1 MPVGEKELGATRR
14 PVRRARVA
22 VAVGVVAL
30 LAVAGTCWAPRHQAA
45 EAVSVTGTPYLAGP
59 HAEERGTAEQGA
71 RPIAEASAR
80 RNAGPRPAP
89 EKVAPAVRKRLR
101 PFRVTRGET
110 RRARQDCPPTSVI
123 CLENELPGTPPSEWD
138 VPGGGSS
145 TILGYT
151 TDISVDKG
159 QTVEFKVDTPAT
171 DYRVDIYRVGYY
183 SGMGARYITTVQPF
197 AVLPQTQPACARQA
211 ETGLVDCG
219 NWAVSASWAIP
230 ATAVSG
236 VYLANLVRE
245 DGTPGRSQMIFVV
258 RDDTRG
264 ADILVQTSDAT
275 WQAYNTYGGNSLYS
289 GSPAG
294 RAFKVSYNR
303 PFVNRGSGLSGSL
316 QSYFFNSEYPMIRW
330 LEANAYDVSYT
341 TNVDTARS
349 GPEILE
355 HDAFLSVGHDEY
367 WSLSMRDNLATAR
380 DNGVNL
386 AFFSGNEVFWKTRW
400 ENSIVDS
407 GTPFRTMVCYKETLA
422 NRKLDPSPEWTGTW
436 RDPRFATPPNGGF
449 PENEL
454 TGTLFATN
462 GTVNDPLAVPFE
474 YGRLRLWRNTSVADL
489 LPGQTA
495 TLPAGLLGYEWDAA
509 PDTLFTPSGS
519 VKYSRTTIGRL
530 DKILLDFGSTYGAGV
545 PTHNLVLYKHTSGA
559 RVFGAGTTQWSWGLD
574 AVHDRPGTPADIRI
588 QQATVNLFA
597 DMGLQ
602 PASLQPGLVPATPST
617 DTTPPTTTISTPTA
631 GATVPSGTTITLRGT
646 AADSG
651 GGHVAGV
658 EVSMDGTR
666 WFQAKGLTDWQ
677 FAWTNNETGP
687 LTIRVRAVDDSGN
700 LQTTP
705 ATRAVTV
712 GGPCPCNTWP
722 ESTTPALA
730 DSGDPKAVEVG
741 VRFQA
746 SSPGLISGVR
756 FYKGVGNTGTHIGS
770 LWSASGQLL
779 ARATFTGESGSG
791 WQQVNFSTPVPVTTN
806 ATYVASYHST
816 SGYAL
821 TRPYFGAEY
830 SSGLL
835 TGLAS
840 GVVVSNGLYSYST
853 TPTFPTSTFKTTNYW
868 VDVVLAPSNALWD
881 DTAEP
886 ALDTAGDAK
895 AVVVGVKFQSTTDG
909 LVTGVRF
916 YKAPQ
921 NTGTHTGTL
930 WTAGGQLLASA
941 TFTGETP
948 SGWQQANFATPVPIT
963 ANTTY
968 VAAYHAPNG
977 NYSITRPFFTTEYG
991 RGSLIA
997 PAGAT
1002 VGGNGVYRYGSASS
1016 FPNNTFQFTNYW
1028 VSPLFS
1034 PATGG
1039 QSGAAARLAAR
1050 TEKAAKRR

>member
-1 MPVGEKELGATRR
+1 M
-14 PVRRARVA
+14 A
-22 VAVGVVAL
+22 VAAAVVAL
-30 LAVAGTCWAPRHQAA
+30 LAVAGTCWAPRHQVA
-45 EAVSVTGTPYLAGP
+45 EAAGAAGAPVSAGDSGSSRP
-59 HAEERGTAEQGA
+59 GPEAGRAPRGTK
-71 RPIAEASAR
+71 
-80 RNAGPRPAP
+80 AGPRDRARETGRPARKQVSP
-89 EKVAPAVRKRLR
+89 ELRRQLR
-101 PFRVTRGET
+101 PFRAARGQ
-110 RRARQDCPPTSVI
+110 ARQDCPPTSVI
-123 CLENELPGTPPSEWD
+123 CLENELPGSPPSEWD
-138 VPGGGSS
+138 VPGAGSS
-145 TILGYT
+145 TIQGFA

-159 QTVEFKVDTPAT
+159 ATVEFKVDTPAT
-171 DYRVDIYRVGYY
+171 DYRLDIYRIGYY
-183 SGMGARYITTVQPF
+183 GGMGARFVTTVQPF
-197 AVLPQTQPACARQA
+197 AILPQTQPACVRQT

-219 NWAVSASWAIP
+219 NWAVSASWAVP
-230 ATAVSG
+230 VTAVSG
-236 VYLANLVRE
+236 VYIANLIRE
-245 DGTPGRSQMIFVV
+245 DGTAGRSQMIFIV
-258 RDDTRG
+258 RDDSRG
-264 ADILVQTSDAT
+264 AEILVQTSDAT
-275 WQAYNTYGGNSLYS
+275 WQAYNSYGGNSLYN

-303 PFVNRGSGLSGSL
+303 PFVDRGSGLSGAL
-316 QSYFFNSEYPMIRW
+316 QSYFYNSEYPMIRW

-355 HDAFLSVGHDEY
+355 HRAFLSVGHDEY

-380 DNGVNL
+380 DNGVSL

-400 ENSIVDS
+400 ENSIADS

-422 NRKLDPSPEWTGTW
+422 NRKIDPSPEWTGTW

-462 GTVNDPLAVPFE
+462 GSVADSLAVPFD
-474 YGRLRLWRNTSVADL
+474 YSRLRLWRNTSVADL

-495 TLPAGLLGYEWDAA
+495 VFPSGTLGYEWDAA
-509 PDTLFTPSGS
+509 PDTAFTPAGS
-519 VKYSRTTIGRL
+519 VKYSRATIGRL
-530 DKILLDFGSTYGAGV
+530 DKILLDFGSSYGPGV
-545 PTHNLVLYKHTSGA
+545 PTHNLVLYKHSSGA
-559 RVFGAGTTQWSWGLD
+559 LVFGAGTTQWSWGLD
-574 AVHDRPGTPADIRI
+574 AVHDRPGTPADIRMR
-588 QQATVNLFA
+588 QATVNLFG

-602 PASLQPGLVPATPST
+602 PASLQAGLVPAFPST
-617 DTTPPTTTISTPTA
+617 DTTPPTTTISAPTS
-631 GATVPSGTTITLRGT
+631 GATVPSGTTINLRGT

-651 GGHVAGV
+651 GGSVAGV
-658 EVSMDGTR
+658 EISIDNGVR

-677 FAWTNNETGP
+677 FSFTTGAAGP

-705 ATRAVTV
+705 ATRAVTI
-712 GGPCPCNTWP
+712 GEQCPCNTWP
-722 ESTTPALA
+722 TSTTPALA

-746 SSPGLISGVR
+746 TSPGMISGIR
-756 FYKGVGNTGTHIGS
+756 FYKGVGNTGTHVGS
-770 LWSASGQLL
+770 LWTAGGQLL
-779 ARATFTGESGSG
+779 ARATFTDESGSG
-791 WQQVNFSTPVPVTTN
+791 WQQVTFSTPVPASSNT
-806 ATYVASYHST
+806 TYVASYHST

-840 GVVVSNGLYSYST
+840 GVTVGNGLYSYSS

-868 VDVVLAPSNALWD
+868 VDVVFDPSNALWD

-886 ALDTAGDAK
+886 ALDTAGDPK
-895 AVVVGVKFQSTTDG
+895 AVVVGVKFASTTDG
-909 LVTGVRF
+909 VVTGVRF

-921 NTGTHTGTL
+921 NTGTHTATL
-930 WTAGGQLLASA
+930 WTAGGQLLAST
-941 TFTGETP
+941 TFTNETA
-948 SGWQQANFATPVPIT
+948 SGWQQANFANPVPII

-1016 FPNNTFQFTNYW
+1016 FPNNTYQFTNYW

-1034 PATGG
+1034 SVTGVQG
-1039 QSGAAARLAAR
+1039 GAPAARLAAR
-1050 TEKAAKRR
+1050 AEKPAKRR

>member
-1 MPVGEKELGATRR
+1 MPVGEREPDAPRR
-14 PVRRARVA
+14 PAPWPVRGVRVA
-22 VAVGVVAL
+22 VAATVVAL
-30 LAVAGTCWAPRHQAA
+30 LAVAGTCWAPGHRAA
-45 EAVSVTGTPYLAGP
+45 EAAEVTGMPDPAG
-59 HAEERGTAEQGA
+59 RTAEDDTLK
-71 RPIAEASAR
+71 
-80 RNAGPRPAP
+80 
-89 EKVAPAVRKRLR
+89 KVAPGVRKRLR
-101 PFRVTRGET
+101 PFRAARGEA

-123 CLENELPGTPPSEWD
+123 CLENELPGSPPSEWD

-145 TILGYT
+145 TILGFT

-159 QTVEFKVDTPAT
+159 QAVEFKVDTPAT

-183 SGMGARYITTVQPF
+183 GGLGARFITTVQPF
-197 AVLPQTQPACARQA
+197 AVLPQTQPACARQT

-219 NWAVSASWAIP
+219 NWDVSAAWVVP
-230 ATAVSG
+230 VTAVSG

-245 DGTPGRSQMIFVV
+245 DGTAGRSQMIFVV

-264 ADILVQTSDAT
+264 ADVLVQTSDAT

-303 PFVNRGSGLSGSL
+303 PFVNRGSGLSGAL

-355 HDAFLSVGHDEY
+355 HEAFLSVGHDEY

-380 DNGVNL
+380 GNGVSL

-400 ENSIVDS
+400 ESSIADS

-422 NRKLDPSPEWTGTW
+422 NRKIDPSPEWTGTW
-436 RDPRFATPPNGGF
+436 RDPRFAAPPNGGF

-454 TGTLFATN
+454 TGTLFSTN
-462 GTVNDPLAVPFE
+462 GTVADSLAVP
-474 YGRLRLWRNTSVADL
+474 YDYSRLRLWRNTSVAGL

-495 TLPAGLLGYEWDAA
+495 VFPAGTLGYEWDAA
-509 PDTLFTPSGS
+509 PDTAFTPSGS
-519 VKYSRTTIGRL
+519 VKYSRTTVGRL

-545 PTHNLVLYKHTSGA
+545 PTHNLVLYKHSSGA

-574 AVHDRPGTPADIRI
+574 AVHDRPGPPADIRM

-602 PASLQPGLVPATPST
+602 PASLQAGLVPASPST
-617 DTTPPTTTISTPTA
+617 DTTPPTTTLSTPTV
-631 GATVPSGTTITLRGT
+631 GATTPSGTTITLRGT

-651 GGHVAGV
+651 GGVVAGV
-658 EVSMDGTR
+658 EVSMDGGTR
-666 WFQAKGLTDWQ
+666 WFQAKGLTSWQ
-677 FAWTNNETGP
+677 FAWTSTETGP

-712 GGPCPCNTWP
+712 GGPCPCSTWP
-722 ESTTPALA
+722 VSTTPALA
-730 DSGDPKAVEVG
+730 DSGDLKPVEVG

-746 SSPGLISGVR
+746 ASPGLISGIR

-779 ARATFTGESGSG
+779 ARATFTSESGSG
-791 WQQVNFSTPVPVTTN
+791 WQQVSFATPVPISSGT
-806 ATYVASYHST
+806 TYVASYHST

-840 GVVVSNGLYSYST
+840 GVNVGNGLYSYSS
-853 TPTFPTSTFKTTNYW
+853 TPTFPTSTYRSTNYW
-868 VDVVLAPSNALWD
+868 VDVVFSPSNALWD

-895 AVVVGVKFQSTTDG
+895 AVVVGVKFAGITDG
-909 LVTGVRF
+909 LVTGIRF

-941 TFTGETP
+941 TFTDETP
-948 SGWQQANFATPVPIT
+948 SGWQQVNFATPVPIT

-1002 VGGNGVYRYGSASS
+1002 VGGNGVYRYGSAST
-1016 FPNNTFQFTNYW
+1016 FPNNTYQFTNYW

-1034 PATGG
+1034 PATGTQAAG
-1039 QSGAAARLAAR
+1039 QQGGPAARLAAR
-1050 TEKAAKRR
+1050 SEKAAKRR